1 MPGVCRAAMERL
13 LAEVAGV
20 KGTWQ
25 GKLNEITAVVED
37 VVRLKKGQLEV
48 SKLNQQQ
55 EELQEELKV
64 LSRMLKLRET
74 EIKSL
79 ETQLAQVRPLHACTG
94 RALCCSGLLCS
105 STRIWFQCVSGEERK
120 ISAALRGG
128 RRNKRMYRPV
138 SSSSIE
144 QQHSTATH
152 PWTE

>member
-79 ETQLAQVRPLHACTG
+79 ETQLAQVQPSSRRCPA
-94 RALCCSGLLCS
+94 GL
-105 STRIWFQCVSGEERK
+105 F
-120 ISAALRGG
+120 
-128 RRNKRMYRPV
+128 
-138 SSSSIE
+138 
-144 QQHSTATH
+144 
-152 PWTE
+152 